1 LTKFEFNLGEFRGV
15 LDPMD
20 EIDVWLE
27 FENATNM
34 SEENMKMKMN
44 AKIINGYF
52 KDVKKHFE

>member
-1 LTKFEFNLGEFRGV
+1 
-15 LDPMD
+15 MD